1 MHPSSN
7 VPNAKV
13 SVVQS
18 VNIPSF
24 ICQFGAVLS
33 TYRAAPEQEN
43 VMGHVKKQLQAALC
57 RILAALPELHEQFG
71 QLWAAPWCRRNTI
84 ELFHDRWVE
93 LLPNKIRICRTAQC
107 CLGQANKTECL
118 MGILW
123 QIQTRFSLLEA
134 LWWEALCLLASFVNS
149 LPLLFNVH

>member
-71 QLWAAPWCRRNTI
+71 QLWAAPWCRRNAI
-84 ELFHDRWVE
+84 ELFHDRWGELMWSCSQIKYGSAE
-93 LLPNKIRICRTAQC
+93 LLSAAWGRQIRPN
-107 CLGQANKTECL
+107 
-118 MGILW
+118 
-123 QIQTRFSLLEA
+123 A
-134 LWWEALCLLASFVNS
+134 LWGFCGKSKHVSHF
-149 LPLLFNVH
+149 